1 MFISGLNASK
11 QVSEF
16 QTNPLE
22 VIYGNIIKKFLQ
34 VTDII
39 MLTSDCDQREAITEE
54 KLDHVCQ
61 AKTLTPF

>member
-39 MLTSDCDQREAITEE
+39 ILTSDCDQREVITVVTRR
-54 KLDHVCQ
+54 KVRSCMSS
-61 AKTLTPF
+61 

>member
-22 VIYGNIIKKFLQ
+22 VIYGNIVKKFLQ

-39 MLTSDCDQREAITEE
+39 ILTSDCDQREVITVFTRR
-54 KLDHVCQ
+54 KVKSCMSS
-61 AKTLTPF
+61 

>member
-22 VIYGNIIKKFLQ
+22 VIYGNIIKKLLQ

-39 MLTSDCDQREAITEE
+39 MLTSDCDQREVITVVTRR
-54 KLDHVCQ
+54 KVRSCM
-61 AKTLTPF
+61 FS

>member
-22 VIYGNIIKKFLQ
+22 ITYGDIIKKFLQ
-34 VTDII
+34 VPDIRI
-39 MLTSDCDQREAITEE
+39 LTSDCDQREVITVFTRR
-54 KLDHVCQ
+54 KVGSCMLS
-61 AKTLTPF
+61 